1 MNTKLR
7 FLLPLLFIASCAEPP
22 PPPKEP
28 AGPNPAIEKHA
39 KFEAK
44 MAAARKALGQ
54 DDPNK
59 ARALAGDA
67 RGLADLDD
75 MVAVL
80 AFFGEI
86 DRYLAEAAAEP
97 AREQAAKSDCQGAME
112 TVANAV
118 KETPRREF
126 IKALYQ
132 QTEVV
137 LVKCLQREIDQGLST
152 GNFAAAGASLDLPTA
167 EGALRPEA
175 RKALSQR
182 LRDGVVSYVS
192 AQIATDVKEG
202 KYEAA
207 AAKVAEAVSQGVLEA
222 EDEQKTLATI
232 HEAVAPRQIDAIGAA
247 IGSKKKADAPL
258 AELDAL
264 AKTLKW
270 TTLPPELAKTRAA
283 LATWVECLKLK
294 CAVAKPEAKF
304 SYGKLDV
311 HPGEASSAD
320 ALVHLPTATKVWI
333 VGRAGKLA
341 LVSTEEPPADVAIKP
356 RMMGAA
362 GWVAIDQLKKDDT
375 SDWLPPGDELKD
387 QRVFGPLREGQKKL
401 YQLGFV
407 MSVEGG
413 EAKVKRFLDD
423 QVVSVARSSLR
434 MGKLGKGLKVLTS
447 CPGKTEQS
455 PARVDHEVPAQARST
470 PLVNVVCLNEDG
482 SDGPA
487 HDEFL
492 GAIAVQPDW
501 LPPPKP

>member
-1 MNTKLR
+1 
-7 FLLPLLFIASCAEPP
+7 LFITACADPP
-22 PPPKEP
+22 PAPPKEP
-28 AGPNPAIEKHA
+28 APNAAAIEKHA

-44 MAAARKALGQ
+44 MDAARKALGK
-54 DDPNK
+54 DDPDK
-59 ARALAGDA
+59 ARALASDA

-80 AFFGEI
+80 AFFSEI

-97 AREQAAKSDCQGAME
+97 AREQATKSDCQAAME

-126 IKALYQ
+126 IKAIHQ

-137 LVKCLQREIDQGLST
+137 IVKCLQKEIDQGIAT

-175 RKALSQR
+175 RKALSDR
-182 LRDGVVSYVS
+182 LRDGVVNYVS

-222 EDEQKTLATI
+222 EDEAKTLSTI
-232 HEAVAPRQIDAIGAA
+232 HDAAAPHQIEAIEGAIGL
-247 IGSKKKADAPL
+247 KKKADAPL
-258 AELDAL
+258 SDLDTLVKA
-264 AKTLKW
+264 LKW
-270 TTLPPELAKTRAA
+270 TTLPPELAKARSA

-294 CAVAKPEAKF
+294 CALAKPEAKF
-304 SYGKLDV
+304 NYGKLDV
-311 HPGEASSAD
+311 HPGEASAAD
-320 ALVHLPTATKVWI
+320 ALVHLPTATKMWV

-356 RMMGAA
+356 RMMGAT

-407 MSVEGG
+407 MSVEGT

-423 QVVSVARSSLR
+423 QVVSVARGSLR

-447 CPGKTEQS
+447 CPGKTEQV
-455 PARVDHEVPAQARST
+455 PARVDHEVPAPARGT

-492 GAIAVQPDW
+492 GAIAVQPEW